1 MNLLLPNVETIS
13 VHIDSV
19 NTRLLMPDVGVLKA
33 GITFVFKV
41 DGKEMTANDWSL
53 TKRWH
58 YKIKQERRVGNAVW

>member
-1 MNLLLPNVETIS
+1 
-13 VHIDSV
+13 
-19 NTRLLMPDVGVLKA
+19 MPDVGVLKA